1 MKKYNMARLNKRVT
15 FCNVKSVENNN
26 TGSYIPYP
34 VPFLTLWYGSYTQ
47 TLEQTYTIQGNQ
59 STASITIAIRHN
71 AALEDRYEKGGALYA
86 QIGERNYEV
95 IQYNGDDD
103 INAYDLVTLKHVK
116 KIG

>member
-15 FCNVKSVENNN
+15 FCNVETVENDN
-26 TGSYIPYP
+26 TGDYSDEP
-34 VPFLTLWYGSYTQ
+34 VPFLSLWCGSYTQ
-47 TLEQTYTIQGNQ
+47 TLTQTASIQGTQ

-86 QIGERNYEV
+86 QIGERDYEV

>member
-15 FCNVKSVENNN
+15 FCNVKSVENDN
-26 TGSYIPYP
+26 TGDYSDEP
-34 VPFLTLWYGSYTQ
+34 VPFLSLWYGSYTQ
-47 TLEQTYTIQGNQ
+47 TLTQTASIQGTQ

-95 IQYNGDDD
+95 IQYNGDDEL
-103 INAYDLVTLKHVK
+103 NAYDLVTLKHVN